1 VRGAGGDRL
10 HGLGPEGELHP
21 YRSAAAEGHAVI
33 DSVAAVRA
41 LSEANAGDE
50 WVVAG
55 VFQGGHSAIVT
66 DERALDRRPLRR
78 LVVAVSR
85 QTSPGRPLAPTDLL
99 PSQIFDPRRQ
109 QVDEWLDGYDPA
121 EIQYLYDAKDE
132 SFGDISDEY
141 LLGTLEFRRSCRFVQ
156 RAIDAAA
163 TATSDAERA
172 EVVAS
177 ILEPQIAR
185 FVERVGTEG
194 DSDETWQR
202 LMTRLEAGDVAAVQ
216 AYLGD
221 SCARSFGP
229 WVDD

>member
-1 VRGAGGDRL
+1 MTDTVVRELERVGARGGPRGAAVV
-10 HGLGPEGELHP
+10 
-21 YRSAAAEGHAVI
+21 YAAARDDAGLITVDPASGRRVRRGRG
-33 DSVAAVRA
+33 SLVLRAAMVV
-41 LSEANAGDE
+41 L
-50 WVVAG
+50 VVAL
-55 VFQGGHSAIVT
+55 A
-66 DERALDRRPLRR
+66 

-85 QTSPGRPLAPTDLL
+85 QTSSGRPLAPTDLL

-121 EIQYLYDAKDE
+121 EIQYLYDKKDE

-156 RAIDAAA
+156 RAIDAAGS
-163 TATSDAERA
+163 ATSDVERA
-172 EVVAS
+172 EAVAL

-185 FVERVGTEG
+185 FVERIGTEG
-194 DSDETWQR
+194 DSDETWHR
-202 LMTRLEAGDVAAVQ
+202 LMTRLQAGDVGAVQ

-229 WVDD
+229 WIDD